1 MNLVLMGL
9 PGAGK
14 GTQGERIVEDYG
26 IPHISTGDMFRAA
39 MKEETPLGLEAKSY
53 IDKGELVPDEVT
65 IGIVK
70 ERLGKDDCERGF
82 LLDGFPR
89 TVAQAE
95 ALENILEEYGKPIDY
110 VINIKVD
117 KDSLMERLTGRRIC
131 SVCGTTY
138 HLFSIR
144 RKRRVFVIKTEET
157 FINGQM
163 IMRKPSQNGLRST

>member
-1 MNLVLMGL
+1 
-9 PGAGK
+9 
-14 GTQGERIVEDYG
+14 
-26 IPHISTGDMFRAA
+26 
-39 MKEETPLGLEAKSY
+39 AKSY

-95 ALENILEEYGKPIDY
+95 ALEEILEEYGEPIDY
-110 VINIKVD
+110 VINIEVD
-117 KDSLMERLTGRRIC
+117 KDALMERLTGRRIC

-138 HLFSIR
+138 H
-144 RKRRVFVIKTEET
+144 
-157 FINGQM
+157 
-163 IMRKPSQNGLRST
+163 